1 MPEMRLTAA
10 DSLPLTA
17 LTALLN
23 AVYADY
29 ALPVQRSSQQ
39 VAIHHAVW
47 DIEPALSVIAWM
59 ENEPVGVALL
69 GRRGQ
74 AGWIGSMGVLPAWR
88 RQGIGLHM
96 LHQVQANAR
105 RAGLS
110 HVDLEVLTRNTQAQA
125 LYEVAGFQVQREL
138 LTWQR
143 RVEQGALPDPY
154 FKLQPTSVAWALQ
167 QASAWHTTPPCWQR
181 SVGSLLHMTDLRAFT
196 VTDQSGETPVYL
208 LMRHLMQGQIRL
220 ADIGIAPGHE
230 PRGLGR
236 ELLQGFHLRHFDA
249 NVILGNEPVESP
261 WNRVFV
267 ALGYYVIERQH
278 EMRWLVT

>member
-125 LYEVAGFQVQREL
+125 LYEVAG
-138 LTWQR
+138 
-143 RVEQGALPDPY
+143 
-154 FKLQPTSVAWALQ
+154 
-167 QASAWHTTPPCWQR
+167 
-181 SVGSLLHMTDLRAFT
+181 
-196 VTDQSGETPVYL
+196 
-208 LMRHLMQGQIRL
+208 
-220 ADIGIAPGHE
+220 
-230 PRGLGR
+230 
-236 ELLQGFHLRHFDA
+236 
-249 NVILGNEPVESP
+249 
-261 WNRVFV
+261 
-267 ALGYYVIERQH
+267 
-278 EMRWLVT
+278 